1 MMLTRRAFAVCALCA
16 AGSFLASG
24 VEAQTPG
31 LRRTLMKRTDGPA
44 EGYETLEMRVEFD
57 PGVVVPRHT
66 HPGIESGYV
75 IEGGVELT
83 IDGESPIGLS
93 AGDAFQVP
101 TSRPH
106 SARNGAARTVLA
118 DTYVVEKG
126 KPLASPA

>member
-1 MMLTRRAFAVCALCA
+1 
-16 AGSFLASG
+16 
-24 VEAQTPG
+24 
-31 LRRTLMKRTDGPA
+31 MKRTDGPA

-66 HPGIESGYV
+66 HPGVESGYV

-83 IDGESPIGLS
+83 VDGESPIALS

-101 TSRPH
+101 TARPH
-106 SARNGAARTVLA
+106 SARNGATKTVLA